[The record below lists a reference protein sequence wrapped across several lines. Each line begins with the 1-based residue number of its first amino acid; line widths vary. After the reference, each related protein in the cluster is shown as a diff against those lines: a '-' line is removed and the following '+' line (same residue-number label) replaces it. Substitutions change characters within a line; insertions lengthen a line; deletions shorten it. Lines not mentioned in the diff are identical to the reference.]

1 MKDNVILCNAGH
13 FDCEVDVAYLR
24 KAAVRTEERRKNIT
38 GYTLPDGRTLNVL
51 GEGRLVNLACGMGHP
66 AEIMDMSFSVQ
77 ALSLKWLA
85 EHRDEL
91 VKKVYEVPSSI
102 DDEIGRYK
110 LAAMNLSIDELTQEQ
125 EAYLAGWE
133 A

>member
-1 MKDNVILCNAGH
+1 M
-13 FDCEVDVAYLR
+13 
-24 KAAVRTEERRKNIT
+24 AVNIAERRKNIV

-66 AEIMDMSFSVQ
+66 AEIMDMSFAVQ

-91 VKKVYEVPSSI
+91 VKKVYKVPDFI

-110 LAAMNLSIDELTQEQ
+110 LAAMGICIDTLTPEQ
-125 EAYLAGWE
+125 EAYLAGWKV
-133 A
+133 